1 MYSKNMK
8 VVFFLAAIGVFAS
21 SKVVLATDADIA
33 SVDASVLPINVSAQ
47 SKDAEKSSKVNETVP
62 NGLVSPSQ
70 AQQVSTNKV
79 ASQPAIEKQVNQEG
93 TAPVQNAPQAVATAQ
108 PSANNDFNFD
118 LKVQAAGSQSVPVV
132 PTETRAANTTTEA
145 VDLPENIQY
154 TVDPVENLGNGV
166 LSQMD
171 SDLFTQMSEIE
182 KSTTLLTLELRREK
196 LRNEIEAQKAIRRKN
211 ADDFEKQQEDSKL
224 KALERKK
231 QIEAKILQEQQLV
244 LDKEK
249 VIELLKQRKLLTAY
263 MNQMLI
269 QQQAWLTEKENLY
282 AQLAA
287 AEKEK
292 QELVAMF
299 KQRIDKVLEASAKN
313 IQTAEAAKANFERIV
328 KGLKSRN
335 EQLRKRIEADAKII
349 KSAKSNL
356 FIKSESI
363 EELKD
368 KKAQAAALDKANATD
383 DKTVSAVTDN
393 EKADEVILKKLS
405 SEYAILGITGRAGAL
420 SVDLIDSTGQSLSL
434 KNGSILPT
442 GHVVSEIGSDY
453 VRFTC
458 DGFDDFLYVGKT
470 IDGIIPTLETMTVK
484 SK

>member
-21 SKVVLATDADIA
+21 SQVVLATDADIA

-79 ASQPAIEKQVNQEG
+79 APQPAIEKQVNQEG

-182 KSTTLLTLELRREK
+182 KYNPFNFGVAS
-196 LRNEIEAQKAIRRKN
+196 RK
-211 ADDFEKQQEDSKL
+211 
-224 KALERKK
+224 
-231 QIEAKILQEQQLV
+231 
-244 LDKEK
+244 
-249 VIELLKQRKLLTAY
+249 
-263 MNQMLI
+263 
-269 QQQAWLTEKENLY
+269 
-282 AQLAA
+282 
-287 AEKEK
+287 
-292 QELVAMF
+292 
-299 KQRIDKVLEASAKN
+299 
-313 IQTAEAAKANFERIV
+313 
-328 KGLKSRN
+328 
-335 EQLRKRIEADAKII
+335 
-349 KSAKSNL
+349 
-356 FIKSESI
+356 
-363 EELKD
+363 
-368 KKAQAAALDKANATD
+368 
-383 DKTVSAVTDN
+383 
-393 EKADEVILKKLS
+393 
-405 SEYAILGITGRAGAL
+405 IT
-420 SVDLIDSTGQSLSL
+420 
-434 KNGSILPT
+434 
-442 GHVVSEIGSDY
+442 
-453 VRFTC
+453 
-458 DGFDDFLYVGKT
+458 
-470 IDGIIPTLETMTVK
+470 
-484 SK
+484 